1 MLSLV
6 SGLPKRIRRVI
17 CDSIHSDKLQELRI
31 ELQERALQ
39 RLEKEQLFVETTPE
53 KAPII
58 KQEKPSTYDETLRL
72 WHEGKRVAEIAEARM
87 FTERT
92 IYNHL
97 EKLIEQQKLPE
108 DLITQLLS
116 AEAITEL
123 MALFDKTED
132 YSSLKSII
140 EATEER
146 YSWNELSLFRI
157 YYKKTAN

>member
-1 MLSLV
+1 MGKPLT
-6 SGLPKRIRRVI
+6 K
-17 CDSIHSDKLQELRI
+17 DSIHNDKLQELRI
-31 ELQERALQ
+31 ELQERAQQ

-58 KQEKPSTYDETLRL
+58 KQEKPTTYDETLRL
-72 WHEGKRVAEIAEARM
+72 WQEGKNVAEIAEARM
-87 FTERT
+87 FTQRT

-97 EKLIEQQKLPE
+97 EKLIEQGKLPE
-108 DLITQLLS
+108 DLITELLS

-123 MALFDKTED
+123 TALFDKTED

>member
-1 MLSLV
+1 MGKPLT
-6 SGLPKRIRRVI
+6 K
-17 CDSIHSDKLQELRI
+17 DSIHNDKLQELRI

-39 RLEKEQLFVETTPE
+39 RLEKEQLFVDTPPE

-58 KQEKPSTYDETLRL
+58 KQEKPTTYDETLRL
-72 WHEGKRVAEIAEARM
+72 WQEGKRVAEIAEARM
-87 FTERT
+87 FTQRT

-97 EKLIEQQKLPE
+97 EKLIEQGKLPE
-108 DLITQLLS
+108 DLITELLS

-123 MALFDKTED
+123 TALFDKTED

-157 YYKKTAN
+157 YYKKNSKLVIH